1 MASPVAKKR
10 LNLGQNKSSKIAFIV
25 LETLENNINPMK
37 PEELVS
43 ELGLNLRSIRYGLK
57 VLIEENLIDKY
68 PDLGDL
74 RSFYY
79 YPVNQVGN

>member
-1 MASPVAKKR
+1 MASPVVKR
-10 LNLGQNKSSKIAFIV
+10 RLSLSRNKSSKIAFAV
-25 LETLENNINPMK
+25 LETLEKSIEPMK

-43 ELGLNLRSIRYGLK
+43 ELGLNLRSVRYGLK
-57 VLIEENLIDKY
+57 VLIEENLVDKY

-79 YPVNQVGN
+79 YPKKLSNN